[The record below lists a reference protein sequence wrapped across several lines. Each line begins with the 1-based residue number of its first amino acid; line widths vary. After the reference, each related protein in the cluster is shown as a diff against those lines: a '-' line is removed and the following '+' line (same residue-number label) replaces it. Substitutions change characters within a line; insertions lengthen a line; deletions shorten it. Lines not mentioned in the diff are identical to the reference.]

1 MTNLDRNKIFPPF
14 YNDPEELINP
24 SKIKTTGPPRP
35 PNGFLLCRKNVH
47 KQAKERGICNMRA
60 ISKVTGILWRTAST
74 DEKEQYEK
82 LAIEVQNLHSKRY
95 PEKHNKEGTVGK
107 GVRKCENI
115 PRNKDDRFAALEEKW
130 YQIDIETL
138 TNLVDKGWYNS
149 NIVTQL
155 FDDCMLKLTEFVLWQ
170 TSSKGR
176 LGIIEGSLA
185 QSSSSSL
192 KKKTSLIIDNGKSPL
207 EQPPMQSIQPQ
218 SSSLS
223 SPKKK
228 LKLITN
234 DFPSPIMQSPIQTYP
249 ASTSKRKLNFITEKE
264 VCFESPTETLRKLQ
278 QFPLRQDKSMQQ
290 NLRSRPSYNYGLIRK
305 FSDMIAP
312 TKRTSNDFLTK
323 EEQDFFL
330 ALEEELLKICEFYEI
345 KEKETLNRWETLK
358 ECYQDIQEQIK
369 KASKQRKQEAK
380 CKRAVKKAI
389 LEFYRGVELLRNY
402 QVLNKTGF
410 AKILKKYDKISSL
423 NGTEVYMPRVIS
435 CNFSKSNVV
444 NDLIKEAENFYIDKF
459 EGGLRRQAMKKLRLP
474 NKQTTYHSVSSRVG
488 MNIGLSIPIL
498 FKSLVLAKSNSN
510 EYDDDTLSKLLL
522 IYSGFFLIIIFAL
535 LIGTNMF
542 VWERSKINYKFI
554 FEFDPR
560 NNLDFKEYLELP
572 SLMLLLLSLA
582 MYATFSSDVKFIHQE
597 NFVWIL
603 TVVAYVITPLGMAN
617 FGYKKKSTRGIAYK
631 KKIPLVK
638 MHIKV
643 KEELLLKEDI
653 FKDVQKKFE
662 QDIQEKDSDPYDNDN
677 ESFRLD
683 RGKNLANDLKHLLKE
698 SRFNDFSIICGKD
711 RKKVK
716 GCKAILASR
725 CNIFN
730 SIILSDTGNKNE
742 VIFSDIE
749 PEAMEMVLEFL
760 YTGDVEDL
768 EKVINEYVKKRLKS
782 PIAIDKNLAPKLLS
796 GLIEK
801 FMYNNKM

>member
-1 MTNLDRNKIFPPF
+1 MKFAKVLQSD
-14 YNDPEELINP
+14 
-24 SKIKTTGPPRP
+24 SKLLGRIKR
-35 PNGFLLCRKNVH
+35 
-47 KQAKERGICNMRA
+47 
-60 ISKVTGILWRTAST
+60 
-74 DEKEQYEK
+74 
-82 LAIEVQNLHSKRY
+82 
-95 PEKHNKEGTVGK
+95 
-107 GVRKCENI
+107 
-115 PRNKDDRFAALEEKW
+115 
-130 YQIDIETL
+130 
-138 TNLVDKGWYNS
+138 
-149 NIVTQL
+149 
-155 FDDCMLKLTEFVLWQ
+155 

-185 QSSSSSL
+185 AQSSSSNL
-192 KKKTSLIIDNGKSPL
+192 KKKSSLIIDNGKSPL

-264 VCFESPTETLRKLQ
+264 GCFESPTETLQKLQ

-290 NLRSRPSYNYGLIRK
+290 NLRSRPSYNNGLIRK
-305 FSDMIAP
+305 FSDMITP
-312 TKRTSNDFLTK
+312 TKRTNNDFYKSNKLISVETLFDQVTK

-380 CKRAVKKAI
+380 CKRAIKKAI
-389 LEFYRGVELLRNY
+389 LEFYRGAELLRNY

-410 AKILKKYDKISSL
+410 AKILKKYDKLSSL
-423 NGTEVYMPRVIS
+423 NGAEVYMPRVIA

-498 FKSLVLAKSNSN
+498 FKSLALAKSNSN

-535 LIGTNMF
+535 LIGTNML

-603 TVVAYVITPLGMAN
+603 TVVFI
-617 FGYKKKSTRGIAYK
+617 
-631 KKIPLVK
+631 
-638 MHIKV
+638 
-643 KEELLLKEDI
+643 
-653 FKDVQKKFE
+653 
-662 QDIQEKDSDPYDNDN
+662 
-677 ESFRLD
+677 
-683 RGKNLANDLKHLLKE
+683 
-698 SRFNDFSIICGKD
+698 SIIFCPLKILHYNS
-711 RKKVK
+711 RKWM
-716 GCKAILASR
+716 
-725 CNIFN
+725 
-730 SIILSDTGNKNE
+730 II
-742 VIFSDIE
+742 
-749 PEAMEMVLEFL
+749 VLVWE
-760 YTGDVEDL
+760 
-768 EKVINEYVKKRLKS
+768 INDYALVYLFCS
-782 PIAIDKNLAPKLLS
+782 H
-796 GLIEK
+796 
-801 FMYNNKM
+801 